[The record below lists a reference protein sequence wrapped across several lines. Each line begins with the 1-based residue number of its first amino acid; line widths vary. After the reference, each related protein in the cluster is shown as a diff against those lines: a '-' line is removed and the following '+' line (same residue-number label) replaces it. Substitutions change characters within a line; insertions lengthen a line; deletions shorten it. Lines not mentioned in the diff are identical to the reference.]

1 MMNQNEFGKLIK
13 EIRRKNNLTQKE
25 LADKYHVTYQA
36 VSKWENGKNMPDVSL
51 IKDISRDFNVSIDDL
66 LEGNYNKKRKKKW
79 TIYIIL
85 ILLVSLITTLG
96 IIFLNG
102 DSDFEFRTLSS
113 NCDIFSISGS
123 IAYNKKKSSIYI
135 TNIEYCGEEDNTV
148 YKRIECN
155 LYENNI
161 NLITKISSYVD
172 SNITLKEFLKRVT
185 LSVNNYDKI
194 CRVYSDNSLYLEI
207 ECTNSND
214 VITTY
219 KVPLSMKS
227 DCGGN

>member
-66 LEGNYNKKRKKKW
+66 LEGKYNNKKKKKLVMV
-79 TIYIIL
+79 IIL
-85 ILLVSLITTLG
+85 ILLIIIVTVLG
-96 IIFLNG
+96 VFFLNR
-102 DSDFEFRTLSS
+102 DSDFEFKTLSS

-135 TNIEYCGEEDNTV
+135 TNIDYCGEEDNII
-148 YKRIECN
+148 YKKIECN
-155 LYENNI
+155 LYENNM

-172 SNITLKEFLKRVT
+172 NDITLEDFLKKVT

-194 CRVYSDNSLYLEI
+194 CRVYNDNSLYLEI
-207 ECTNSND
+207 ECTNSSD